1 VEGWKATMLRAA
13 QPKLTGIPELCLG
26 DGGVGGLF
34 FVSRPLSKDC
44 ITSPRSYR
52 SDPNYLSGGSRL
64 SSSRDAHLSV
74 RRVVSVS
81 GHSHFS
87 LMFSLVLLKTNTLIF
102 TLFSH
107 LFFTLIFARC
117 FFIVVTKPRP
127 SSLHCEARRP
137 ESGGCHLVI
146 RP

>member
-64 SSSRDAHLSV
+64 SSNRDAHLSV
-74 RRVVSVS
+74 RQVVSVS

-102 TLFSH
+102 TLIFHTYFSH
-107 LFFTLIFARC
+107 LFLHGVF
-117 FFIVVTKPRP
+117 
-127 SSLHCEARRP
+127 SS
-137 ESGGCHLVI
+137 S
-146 RP
+146 